1 MRRLPWL
8 RASCSRRFQGL
19 LATALLLASAS
30 LVGVGAL
37 GLRSAD
43 AAGMPRRFHASIA
56 NDLQKVTGQI
66 MCQCGCNLTVSACEQ
81 TMVCDISARMK
92 KEALG
97 LLKSGEDVSAVLAS
111 FSNDYGEQVLAAP
124 TKKGFNLTAWI
135 MPFAALAVGLIVISV
150 ALLRWRRHPLTVLA
164 EEEAPDM
171 AYLARV
177 EEEVS
182 RDR

>member
-1 MRRLPWL
+1 MRRRRWL
-8 RASCSRRFQGL
+8 QAWCSGRVQRL
-19 LATALLLASAS
+19 IATGLLLAAAS

-43 AAGMPRRFHASIA
+43 AAGVPKRFHASIA

-97 LLKSGEDVSAVLAS
+97 LLKSGKDVDAVLAS

-135 MPFAALAVGLIVISV
+135 MPFAALGVGLVVISV
-150 ALLRWRRHPLTVLA
+150 ALLRWRRHPVTVLA
-164 EEEAPDM
+164 EAPTPEA

-177 EEEVS
+177 EEEVA
-182 RDR
+182 RDQ